1 MIENEKDCM
10 LEYLNQITDKNSPL
24 FKIIGYYLH
33 DEECIDELKDYLEKR
48 MTIVGLIIVVLV
60 NMVLFVDL
68 IYVLTSHYLLIIK
81 LMDIFLL
88 LYIDYII
95 IRKYRSF
102 LALCYSYK
110 VLYLRIQKIP
120 VDVLKRIYHRIINQE
135 I

>member
-1 MIENEKDCM
+1 MIENEKDGM
-10 LEYLNQITDKNSPL
+10 LEYLSRMTDKENPL

-33 DEECIDELKDYLEKR
+33 DEECVEELKDYLEKR
-48 MTIVGLIIVVLV
+48 MAVAGFIIVVLMNV
-60 NMVLFVDL
+60 ILLADL
-68 IYVLTSHYLLIIK
+68 IYVLTSYYLWIIK
-81 LMDIFLL
+81 LIDIFLL
-88 LYIDYII
+88 SYIDYVV

-120 VDVLKRIYHRIINQE
+120 EDVLKKTYNRIINQK

>member
-48 MTIVGLIIVVLV
+48 MTIVGLIIVVLM